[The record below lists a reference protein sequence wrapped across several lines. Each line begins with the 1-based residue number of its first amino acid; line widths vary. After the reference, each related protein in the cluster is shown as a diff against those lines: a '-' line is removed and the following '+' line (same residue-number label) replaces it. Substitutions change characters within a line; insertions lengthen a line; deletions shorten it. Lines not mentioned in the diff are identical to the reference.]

1 MSGATIAPSH
11 WPFYRLVCDLQ
22 VNLDDFEHFLQIFW
36 NMRFCVKN
44 SVFLRQKPVFLAFLT
59 FFTCFLQKRWYHA
72 GARARSSFPLFRC
85 SLLGVC

>member
-11 WPFYRLVCDLQ
+11 RPLYRENRVGQ
-22 VNLDDFEHFLQIFW
+22 VDLDDFEHFLQKIW

-72 GARARSSFPLFRC
+72 GAGGRSSFPLF
-85 SLLGVC
+85 